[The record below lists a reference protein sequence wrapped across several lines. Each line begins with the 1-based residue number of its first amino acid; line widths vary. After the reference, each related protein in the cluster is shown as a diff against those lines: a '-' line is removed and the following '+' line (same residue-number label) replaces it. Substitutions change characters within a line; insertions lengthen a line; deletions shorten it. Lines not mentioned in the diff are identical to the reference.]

1 MEGKIEVQIQG
12 NNTLG
17 SLATG
22 TPRHSGG
29 WVWREGQMSGS
40 IPGIPRED
48 SVMVTLLSSLVSRD
62 K

>member
-1 MEGKIEVQIQG
+1 M
-12 NNTLG
+12 
-17 SLATG
+17 
-22 TPRHSGG
+22 
-29 WVWREGQMSGS
+29 WREGQMSGS